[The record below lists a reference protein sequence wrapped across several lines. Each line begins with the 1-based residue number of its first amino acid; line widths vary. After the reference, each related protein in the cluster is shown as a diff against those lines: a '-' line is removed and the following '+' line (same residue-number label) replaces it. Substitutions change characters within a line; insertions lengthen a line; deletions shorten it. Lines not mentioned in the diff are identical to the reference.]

1 MKRVL
6 SLLFAS
12 ALLLNCNSDEK
23 RLEIQMDAILEWI
36 DESGLEFTATGTGLY
51 YHIEEPG
58 DADRIP
64 DSSHLV
70 SFKHMGYLLDSTVFS
85 SGWNASPHF
94 AITGLVQG
102 FQEGLKITGEGG
114 RAVVVFPSTLGYG
127 SRDQPTIPAYS
138 PLVFKLELVNYY

>member
-1 MKRVL
+1 MKRIL

-12 ALLLNCNSDEK
+12 TLLLNCTSDEK

-58 DADRIP
+58 DPDRIP

-85 SGWNASPHF
+85 SGWSASTHYPL
-94 AITGLVQG
+94 TGFVRG
-102 FQEGLKITGEGG
+102 FQEGLQLNGEGG
-114 RAVVVFPSTLGYG
+114 TIVVVFPSTLGYG
-127 SRDQPTIPAYS
+127 STDRSTIPAYS
-138 PLVFKLELVNYY
+138 PLVFKIELVNYY